1 MPQVLF
7 KNHSGSEVTVN
18 LCGATVTSWKHEG
31 EEFLFCSK
39 KAVLDGSKAIRGGI
53 PIVFP
58 NFGPWELGPQHGF
71 ARIKEWKQASDPRD
85 GENGAV
91 SMDFS
96 LEDDDQTRQMWDK
109 KFRLVYTVT
118 LMQNTLETALTVHNT
133 GGEEFDFTTLLHT
146 YVRVE
151 DIMTTTITGLQNCT
165 YTDKVHVGEHVEE
178 REAVVIDENYDR
190 IYQAVDGAVNVNQ
203 DMQTLGTL
211 RIERDNLP
219 DVVVWNPWQEKA
231 AAMSDLVPMEY
242 LEMVCVEAG
251 AVTSR
256 VVLPPAQQR
265 TFSQKLII
273 CRGQQVIL

>member
-1 MPQVLF
+1 MGFDSDAKKSHVRYLVLLP
-7 KNHSGSEVTVN
+7 NSYSSHSGGSSYRDKS
-18 LCGATVTSWKHEG
+18 ATVTSWKHEG

-53 PIVFP
+53 PIQTLDPGSWVP
-58 NFGPWELGPQHGF
+58 SMGLPESRSGNRPPTPGMVKMGLSVWTSPWKMMIRQDKCG
-71 ARIKEWKQASDPRD
+71 
-85 GENGAV
+85 
-91 SMDFS
+91 
-96 LEDDDQTRQMWDK
+96 TR
-109 KFRLVYTVT
+109 R
-118 LMQNTLETALTVHNT
+118 
-133 GGEEFDFTTLLHT
+133 GEEFDFTTLLHT